1 MPLLDVQMEF
11 ASVGEIRIGESTR
24 NTKGKKVA
32 RSLDHFLFTS
42 RDRRLADYLAATYGG
57 TVAEWPEERG
67 KWAVHSTTASITV
80 TVPLTNAMIVQDW
93 EMYQGGNC
101 LRRCDSVRNRITGRD
116 CECPSDQDARAQLA
130 KTGAACKP
138 TTRLFVV
145 LVDAPALG
153 TWKVVTH
160 SIVAAKQLAATA
172 HVMQFARAAGD
183 AGRQFQTA
191 DLTIATV
198 GSGQKQGRIPAL
210 TIKEGLR
217 ALVAGQPAADGPADI
232 TSQLPPPPNRL
243 ALEAAAPAAQPA
255 QPQRPAPPSG
265 EAEPPPDDEY
275 GPHDDPGAEL
285 PEEEVAHRIA
295 QAAAAATTAA
305 QVAVHARRAD
315 AARVRTVMVT
325 VDDTVQQL
333 IDYLTARWK
342 ALNAAEQTAAGT
354 AQDGSR

>member
-11 ASVGEIRIGESTR
+11 ATVGEIRIGASAR
-24 NTKGKKVA
+24 NDRGKKVA
-32 RSLDHFLFTS
+32 RSLDHFLFTT

-57 TVAEWPEERG
+57 EVAAWPEETG

-130 KTGAACKP
+130 KTGGACKP

-153 TWKVVTH
+153 TFKVVTH
-160 SIVAAKQLAATA
+160 SIVAARQLAATA

-183 AGRQFQTA
+183 AGRQFQAA
-191 DLTIATV
+191 DLTITTV

-210 TIKEGLR
+210 TVKEGLR

-232 TSQLPPPPNRL
+232 TSQLPPPPTRL
-243 ALEAAAPAAQPA
+243 ALEAAATPAAHPA
-255 QPQRPAPPSG
+255 RPSAAPAG
-265 EAEPPPDDEY
+265 HAEPPPDDEY
-275 GPHDDPGAEL
+275 GPHDGPGAEL

-295 QAAAAATTAA
+295 QAARTCTTAA

-325 VDDTVQQL
+325 VDDVVQQL

-342 ALNAAEQTAAGT
+342 ELNASEQTAASAAG
-354 AQDGSR
+354 DGPR